1 VSLQR
6 AVCIHIS
13 KILLNHEKEGASCC
27 GGWLCV
33 LGLSFKMAARHST
46 LTRGATEFSSGIF
59 RDFPQR
65 GSKPRHSGSAT
76 GKIRES
82 A

>member
-59 RDFPQR
+59 RDFPQ
-65 GSKPRHSGSAT
+65 GSFKRHLSRSTT
-76 GKIRES
+76 GKIPES